1 MATPTTPEPMM
12 KILDACIWQR
22 PSILENNSNPPGKLA
37 LGDDEASVTSRDS
50 VTKRYNCRTRNVQQ
64 NQSFPR
70 SGGIPPPES
79 RG

>member
-1 MATPTTPEPMM
+1 MM

-22 PSILENNSNPPGKLA
+22 PSILENNSNLRGKLA

-64 NQSFPR
+64 NQRFPR
-70 SGGIPPPES
+70 SGGISPPEG